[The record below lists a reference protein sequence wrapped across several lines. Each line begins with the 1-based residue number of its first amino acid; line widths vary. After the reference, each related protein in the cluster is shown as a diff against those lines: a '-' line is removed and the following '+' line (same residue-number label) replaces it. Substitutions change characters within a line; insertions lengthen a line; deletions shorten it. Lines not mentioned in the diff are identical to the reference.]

1 VIGVDSG
8 VRPSGLVPVAITSR
22 SEVDESVHHGA
33 VAGFD
38 SRGSLVHSLGDPDLT
53 LYPRSANKPIQA
65 AAMVRLGLDLP
76 DELLALV
83 CASHDGSPAHI
94 AGVER
99 ILASAGLDATA
110 LRNTPSLPLER
121 VAAEDV
127 LRADGHASSLF
138 MNCSGKHAG
147 MLATCVINGW
157 PTDSYLAPAHPLQ
170 QHIADEIQLRTGAMT
185 HVGVD
190 GCGAPAH
197 VTTLRGLASAFRSIA
212 DERGR
217 VYGAMTKHPGMVG
230 GATRDVTVLMRHV
243 DGCMAKDGAEG
254 TFALAFPDGPSVA
267 LKIGD
272 GASRAAATVA
282 VAALAALGVD
292 ISEAAPRLVH
302 HVFGHGEPVG
312 VIRAVAGEEDT

>member
-1 VIGVDSG
+1 MIGVDRG
-8 VRPSGLVPVAITSR
+8 VRPSGLVPVAITTR
-22 SEVDESVHHGA
+22 SDVDESVHHGA
-33 VAGFD
+33 VVGLD
-38 SRGSLVHSLGDPDLT
+38 SRGSLVHALGDPDLV

-83 CASHDGSPAHI
+83 CASHYGSPVHV

-99 ILASAGLDATA
+99 ILASAGLDAAA

-147 MLATCVINGW
+147 MLATCVVNGW
-157 PTDSYLAPAHPLQ
+157 PTEGYLSPEHPLQ
-170 QHIADEIQLRTGAMT
+170 QQIAGEIKLRTGAMT

-197 VTTLRGLASAFRSIA
+197 VTTLRGLANAFRSIA
-212 DERGR
+212 HERGR
-217 VYGAMTKHPGMVG
+217 VYSAMTTYPEMVG
-230 GATRDVTVLMRHV
+230 GPARDVSVLMRRV
-243 DGCMAKDGAEG
+243 VGCMAKDGAEG
-254 TFALAFPDGPSVA
+254 TFALAFPDGPAVA

-272 GASRAAATVA
+272 GASRAAAPVA
-282 VAALAALGVD
+282 LAALAALGVD
-292 ISEAAPRLVH
+292 VSDAEPRLVH
-302 HVFGHGEPVG
+302 HVLGHGEPVG
-312 VIRAVAGEEDT
+312 VIRAVAGEAT

>member
-1 VIGVDSG
+1 MIDVDRG

-22 SEVDESVHHGA
+22 SGVDESVHHGA
-33 VAGFD
+33 VVGIDAG
-38 SRGSLVHSLGDPDLT
+38 GALAYSLGDPDLV

-83 CASHDGSPAHI
+83 CASHDGSSAHI

-99 ILASAGLDATA
+99 ILASVGLDASA

-121 VAAEDV
+121 AAAEDV
-127 LRADGHASSLF
+127 LRAHGHASSLF

-147 MLATCVINGW
+147 MLATCVVNGF
-157 PTDSYLAPAHPLQ
+157 PTDSYLSPEHPLQ
-170 QHIADEIQLRTGAMT
+170 QRITDEIQLRTGAMT
-185 HVGVD
+185 HVGID

-197 VTTLRGLASAFRSIA
+197 VSTLRGLANAFRTIA

-217 VYGAMTKHPGMVG
+217 VYVAMTSHPEMVG
-230 GATRDVTVLMRHV
+230 GPARDVTVLMRHV
-243 DGCMAKDGAEG
+243 TGCMAKDGAEG
-254 TFALAFPDGPSVA
+254 TFALAFPGGPAVA

-272 GASRAAATVA
+272 GASRAAAPVDL
-282 VAALAALGVD
+282 AALAALGVD
-292 ISEAAPRLVH
+292 VTDAAPRLVH
-302 HVFGHGEPVG
+302 HVLGHGEPVG